1 MFKKGEEKLDEQV
14 KQKGNIGTFFIG
26 IVVFA
31 IGLFMVLNN
40 TVVGTFYGIGYGYRG
55 YLGGWQPSFGVLII
69 PLIIG
74 LIILVAT
81 DKELLGALFV
91 CIGLLI
97 IIVGIL
103 ISIDFRFKTT
113 SAFYMIMM
121 FSFIAVG
128 IGLIIKGLFGK
139 SK

>member
-1 MFKKGEEKLDEQV
+1 MFKKSEEQLDEQV

-26 IVVFA
+26 VVVFA

-40 TVVGTFYGIGYGYRG
+40 TVVGTFAGIGAGYGRMI
-55 YLGGWQPSFGVLII
+55 GWAPPFGVLII
-69 PLIIG
+69 PLLVGI
-74 LIILVAT
+74 IILVAT
-81 DKELLGALFV
+81 DKELLGSLFV
-91 CIGLLI
+91 CVGLLI

-103 ISIDFRFKTT
+103 TSIDFRFKTT
-113 SAFYMIMM
+113 SAYYMIIM
-121 FSFIAVG
+121 FGFIAVG